1 MENMNY
7 NFELDENVN
16 MESLKIL
23 INQCWKLLPIY
34 EGKSK
39 DNNIVNSK
47 EQAYENYQKHLTFLI
62 TKVSGASK
70 IWKNN
75 QYYIELLYILV
86 GMKDKNN
93 FEYPTPTHGEGLKP
107 LVTLEDAIGD
117 LPQIKSGQTNNSFNS
132 NISNDFLSFVRN
144 STNTITEHSA
154 PNNGEHL
161 IKIMESLMIY

>member
-86 GMKDKNN
+86 GMKDFKMDEHDRVKYIVHHCTRLIENMKN
-93 FEYPTPTHGEGLKP
+93 EVLG
-107 LVTLEDAIGD
+107 
-117 LPQIKSGQTNNSFNS
+117 
-132 NISNDFLSFVRN
+132 
-144 STNTITEHSA
+144 
-154 PNNGEHL
+154 
-161 IKIMESLMIY
+161 

>member
-1 MENMNY
+1 MPKLPGVSDLPSLEAFKDVGNLLNKQKPNSYYKNMNY

-86 GMKDKNN
+86 GMKDFKM
-93 FEYPTPTHGEGLKP
+93 
-107 LVTLEDAIGD
+107 D
-117 LPQIKSGQTNNSFNS
+117 
-132 NISNDFLSFVRN
+132 
-144 STNTITEHSA
+144 EHDRVKYIV
-154 PNNGEHL
+154 HHCTRL
-161 IKIMESLMIY
+161 IENMKDEVLQ